1 MLDCGLSQRAIAA
14 KLGVSKGA
22 IHDAIQRQ
30 RAHGTQQTRP
40 RSGRPGA
47 LDTRDHRRLVRE
59 ILANPGKPWKH
70 FGSIFEVSDDTVR
83 KAAASMGFHK
93 RHKRGK
99 PFLTPQAIAKRLQW
113 VKDNK
118 EQDWRRVIFT
128 DESAV
133 EMGLDITMNFTIR
146 KEGEQYLPQHLQRTF
161 RSSRKSLMVW
171 GAIAH
176 NKKWDL
182 VRLSIPPSEVQEK
195 GKGMNGEK
203 YVRMVL
209 NGPLKRA
216 ARQLRTA
223 RWRDILVVEDGAP
236 CHTCKLAKE
245 ARSKLGI
252 PSLIHPPSSP
262 DLNPIENVWHLL
274 KTKVSQL
281 PTRATNLDML
291 WEQVQACWADID
303 QGYINKVIDGMPERV
318 EAVRQAR
325 GEVTRF

>member
-1 MLDCGLSQRAIAA
+1 MLEAGLSQRAVA
-14 KLGVSKGA
+14 LRQGVSKGA
-22 IHDAIQRQ
+22 KHRTLKREVLHSSQASL
-30 RAHGTQQTRP
+30 P
-40 RSGRPGA
+40 RSGRPAA
-47 LDTRDHRRLVRE
+47 LDARDHRRLIRE
-59 ILANPGKPWKH
+59 ILANPNKPWRY
-70 FGSIFEVSDDTVR
+70 FGAIFKVSDDTVR

-93 RHKRGK
+93 RHKRRK

-113 VKDNK
+113 VKDNQ

-128 DESAV
+128 DESAI

-146 KEGEQYLPQHLQRTF
+146 RAGEQYLPQHLQRTF

-176 NKKWDL
+176 GKKWDL

-303 QGYINKVIDGMPERV
+303 QAYINKIINGMPERA
-318 EAVRQAR
+318 EAIHQAR

>member
-113 VKDNK
+113 AKDNK

-128 DESAV
+128 DESAI

-182 VRLSIPPSEVQEK
+182 VRLSIPSSEVQEK

-216 ARQLRTA
+216 TRQLRTA